1 MRLSP
6 HYAQAFQTPVARR
19 GLATCLTFTIRPWSR
34 CTLGYA
40 CCQSLACQRLHSR
53 EAAPAVF
60 AAIILLCLLSRLIRL
75 SRNERPDG
83 SQPAYACR
91 DVAFRRN
98 GYLPRYRAAFAFSIV
113 LYPTPYGLTLR
124 LAFPVRESA
133 GLTVFRLIDL
143 MNGVGSLFPPVAL
156 GAHDRGGFSPCAR
169 HVAFW
174 LKPIS
179 TFGLSHITVFI
190 KSSLMLA
197 MPFDPSSRSASVL
210 AEMRSL
216 HSLRMNPTVQATLSE
231 GSTRFVTA
239 SHFLLGYG

>member
-1 MRLSP
+1 MAILSVRTTA
-6 HYAQAFQTPVARR
+6 H
-19 GLATCLTFTIRPWSR
+19 TFAALRSS
-34 CTLGYA
+34 LSNA
-40 CCQSLACQRLHSR
+40 CCQTRFGYLPYLYDTHLEPAHVGIRLLSIVGMLAPPLAGGRTSGFCRHH
-53 EAAPAVF
+53 
-60 AAIILLCLLSRLIRL
+60 LLCLLSRLIRL

-91 DVAFRRN
+91 DVAFWRN

-113 LYPTPYGLTLR
+113 LYPTPHGLTLR

-133 GLTVFRLIDL
+133 ELTVFRLIDL

-156 GAHDRGGFSPCAR
+156 SAHDRRGFSPCAR

-179 TFGLSHITVFI
+179 TFGLSHITMFI

-197 MPFDPSSRSASVL
+197 MPFDPSSCSASVL

-216 HSLRMNPTVQATLSE
+216 HSLRTNPTVQA
-231 GSTRFVTA
+231 GVFCRNPRIC
-239 SHFLLGYG
+239 